1 MKLYYMPSACSQ
13 ASNIALREAGLAFE
27 LVKVDRH
34 TKKAA
39 DGLDYNTVNPKGY
52 VPALT
57 LDNGETLTE
66 NVTVLQYIAD
76 QSPAAKLAPPAG
88 TMERYRLM
96 EWLSFINSEIHK
108 SFGPL
113 FRKDAPD
120 DTKNYARQNI
130 TTRAAWSN
138 VQRALGSKTFL
149 MGEQFTVADAYLF
162 VVLSWGARA
171 GIDLAQWPQLQGLVA
186 RVGARPNVIE
196 ALKSEGLKGRLT
208 LVKFTVTIGAVRF
221 GT

>member
-1 MKLYYMPSACSQ
+1 MKLYYLPAACSL
-13 ASNIALREAGLAFE
+13 AANIALREASLKFE
-27 LVKVDRH
+27 LVKVDRQ
-34 TKKAA
+34 TKRAA
-39 DGLDYNTVNPKGY
+39 DGLDFKEVNPKGY

-57 LDNGETLTE
+57 LDSGETLTE
-66 NVTVLQYIAD
+66 NVAVLQYIAD
-76 QSPAAKLAPPAG
+76 RNPAAKLAPPAG
-88 TMERYRLM
+88 TMERYRLV
-96 EWLSFINSEIHK
+96 EWLAFINSEIHK

-130 TTRAAWSN
+130 ATRAGWLNSN
-138 VQRALGSKTFL
+138 LGARSFL

-196 ALKSEGLKGRLT
+196 ALKSEGLAK
-208 LVKFTVTIGAVRF
+208 
-221 GT
+221 